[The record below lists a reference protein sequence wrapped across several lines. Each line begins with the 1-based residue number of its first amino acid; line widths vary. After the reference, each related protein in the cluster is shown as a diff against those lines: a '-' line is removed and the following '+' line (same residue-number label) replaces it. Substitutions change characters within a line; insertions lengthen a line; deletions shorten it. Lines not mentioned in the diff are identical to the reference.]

1 MGRLFGKALF
11 LVFLSLTLWFAY
23 HLVLER
29 AGNEG
34 RRAGS
39 GVTNEDLPPSPARV
53 GNLRVVAWNIRN
65 FPRDERPQYPD
76 LGYSRL
82 TNKADLEAVL
92 AGLRSDILGVE
103 EIRQPKAFREVVD
116 QAMGKG
122 VVAGV
127 FSRKGGRWGQHVGIL
142 WNRGRMRQ
150 VGATEEVSSVA
161 LGNPDLRPAL
171 AVGLRSTRPEGLDLT
186 VVQVHLRAAP
196 SGYETRLE
204 QYRALAAWVRQRIAV
219 SGDDDVVVQ
228 GDFNTT
234 GSDGGTVGEELARA
248 DAILGRAGLRRLPN
262 QSGCSEYWEGRGPR
276 DGKQVPSLLDQVYVS
291 GMEEL
296 DQAVPLLSWLHCA
309 REDCRPFMSRPGQE
323 DGTFW
328 DVSDHCPLTFEVR
341 DVDIDGPE
349 EHRAAG
355 SGESL
360 SQAP

>member
-11 LVFLSLTLWFAY
+11 LFLLAVTVWFAY
-23 HLVLER
+23 DLVVQR
-29 AGNEG
+29 TRDDGP
-34 RRAGS
+34 RVGS
-39 GVTNEDLPPSPARV
+39 GVTDQDLPSGPARA
-53 GNLRVVAWNIRN
+53 GSLRVVAWNIRN

-76 LGYSRL
+76 LSYSRL
-82 TNKADLEAVL
+82 TNKENLKVVL
-92 AGLRSDILGVE
+92 AGLQFDIMGVE
-103 EIRQPKAFREVVD
+103 EIRQPKAFRELVED
-116 QAMGKG
+116 AMGKG

-150 VGATEEVSSVA
+150 AGATEEVSSVA

-171 AVGLRSTRPEGLDLT
+171 AVTLRSTRSGGIDLT

-196 SGYETRLE
+196 SGYETRIE
-204 QYRALAAWVRQRIAV
+204 QYRALADWVQQRIAV

-234 GSDGGTVGEELARA
+234 GADGGTVDQELARA
-248 DAILGRAGLRRLPN
+248 DAILGQAGLRRLPN
-262 QSGCSEYWEGRGPR
+262 ARGCSEYWEGFGQR
-276 DGKQVPSLLDQVYVS
+276 DGVQVPSLLDQVYVS

-296 DQAVPLLSWLHCA
+296 DEGVPLLSWLHCA
-309 REDCRPFMSRPGQE
+309 RQDCRPFLSLPGQE

-328 DVSDHCPLTFEVR
+328 DVSDHCPLTFEVK

-349 EHRAAG
+349 ANRTTG
-355 SGESL
+355 SGDSL